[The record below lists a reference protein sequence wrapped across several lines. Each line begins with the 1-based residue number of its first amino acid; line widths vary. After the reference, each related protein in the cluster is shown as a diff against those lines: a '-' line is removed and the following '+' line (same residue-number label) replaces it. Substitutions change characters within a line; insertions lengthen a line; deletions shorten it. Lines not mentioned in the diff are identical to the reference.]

1 MPNKRQPLERGV
13 PLKISEIYSYLVA
26 MGIEKDP
33 RGPDGVKEILEREKK
48 KFAEMRDEEKKEYDV
63 EALTNPYSDT
73 RILCGDPGA
82 EVKRILVGVDIEVG
96 EVMLADRLAEKGSPV
111 DLILAHHPEGKA
123 LAKLHDVMHL
133 QEDILA
139 RFGVPI
145 NVAEGIMA
153 SRISEVKRG
162 LMPVNHNRAIDA
174 AKILGLAMMCAHT
187 VADNQVTTYLQEI
200 FDNEKPRTL
209 GDIIKVLKEIPEYA
223 EAALHSAGPDIVLG
237 SKERSAGKVLVD
249 MTGGTSGSEDA
260 YAKLSQAGVGTIVRM
275 HISDKHRKQ
284 AEKNHINVVIAGHIA
299 SDSLGMNLLLDGIE
313 KNGVDILPCSGLI
326 RKKRV

>member
-1 MPNKRQPLERGV
+1 M
-13 PLKISEIYSYLVA
+13 KIKEIYEYLVA
-26 MGIEKDP
+26 RGIEKDP
-33 RGPDGVKEILEREKK
+33 RQTEGVEAALEREKI
-48 KFAEMRDEEKKEYDV
+48 KFEEMNEDQKKEYDL

-73 RILCGDPGA
+73 RILCGDPET
-82 EVKRILVGVDIEVG
+82 EVERILVGVDIEVG
-96 EVMLADRLAEKGSPV
+96 EVMLADRLSEKGRPI

-123 LAKLHDVMHL
+123 LAEMHEVMHL

-162 LMPVNHNRAIDA
+162 IMPINHNRAIDA

-187 VADNQVTTYLQEI
+187 VADNQVTAYLQDI
-200 FDNEKPRTL
+200 FDNEKQRTL
-209 GDIIKVLKEIPEYA
+209 GDIIKRLKGIPEYA
-223 EAALHSAGPDIVLG
+223 EAVRHSAGPDLVLG
-237 SKERSAGKVLVD
+237 SKERSAGKILVD

-260 YAKLSQAGVGTIVRM
+260 YAKLSQAGVGTIVVM
-275 HISDKHRKQ
+275 HISEKHRKQ
-284 AEKNHINVVIAGHIA
+284 AKKNHINVVVAGHIA

-313 KNGVDILPCSGLI
+313 EKGVEILPCSGLI
-326 RKKRV
+326 RNKRS

>member
-1 MPNKRQPLERGV
+1 V
-13 PLKISEIYSYLVA
+13 TLKIKEIYEYLVA
-26 MGIEKDP
+26 RGIEKDP
-33 RGPDGVKEILEREKK
+33 RQTEGVEAALEREKK
-48 KFAEMRDEEKKEYDV
+48 KFEEMNEDQKKEYDL

-73 RILCGDPGA
+73 RILCGDPET
-82 EVKRILVGVDIEVG
+82 EVERILVGVDIEVG
-96 EVMLADRLAEKGSPV
+96 EVMLADRLSEKGRPI

-123 LAKLHDVMHL
+123 LAEMHEVMHL

-162 LMPVNHNRAIDA
+162 IMPINHNRAIDA

-187 VADNQVTTYLQEI
+187 VADNQVTAYLQDI
-200 FDNEKPRTL
+200 FDNEKQRTL
-209 GDIIKVLKEIPEYA
+209 GDIIKRLKGIPEYA
-223 EAALHSAGPDIVLG
+223 EAARHSAGPDLVLG
-237 SKERSAGKVLVD
+237 SKERSAGKILVD

-260 YAKLSQAGVGTIVRM
+260 YAKLSQAGVGTIVVM
-275 HISDKHRKQ
+275 HISEKHRKQ
-284 AEKNHINVVIAGHIA
+284 AEKNHINVVVAGHIA

-313 KNGVDILPCSGLI
+313 EKGVEILPCSGLI
-326 RKKRV
+326 RNKRS

>member
-1 MPNKRQPLERGV
+1 MN
-13 PLKISEIYSYLVA
+13 LKIKEIYEYLVA
-26 MGIEKDP
+26 RGIEKDP
-33 RGPDGVKEILEREKK
+33 RQTEGVEAALEREKK
-48 KFAEMRDEEKKEYDV
+48 KFEEMKEDQKKEYDP

-73 RILCGDPGA
+73 RILCGDPET
-82 EVKRILVGVDIEVG
+82 EVERILVGVDIEVG
-96 EVMLADRLAEKGSPV
+96 EVMLADRLSEKGRPI

-123 LAKLHDVMHL
+123 LAEMHEVMHL
-133 QEDILA
+133 QEDILV

-162 LMPVNHNRAIDA
+162 IMPINHNRAIDA

-187 VADNQVTTYLQEI
+187 VADNQVTAYLQDI
-200 FDNEKPRTL
+200 FDDEKQRTL
-209 GDIIKVLKEIPEYA
+209 GDIIKRLKEIPEYA
-223 EAALHSAGPDIVLG
+223 EAARHSAGPDIVLG
-237 SKERSAGKVLVD
+237 SKERSAGKILVD

-260 YAKLSQAGVGTIVRM
+260 YAKLSQAGVGTMVVM

-284 AEKNHINVVIAGHIA
+284 AEKNHINVVVAGHIA

-313 KNGVDILPCSGLI
+313 EKGVEILPCSGLI
-326 RKKRV
+326 RNKRS